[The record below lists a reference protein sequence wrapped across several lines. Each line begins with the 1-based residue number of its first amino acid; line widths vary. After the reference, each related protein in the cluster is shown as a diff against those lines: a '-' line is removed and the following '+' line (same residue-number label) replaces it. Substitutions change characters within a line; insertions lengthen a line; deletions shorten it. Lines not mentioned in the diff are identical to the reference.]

1 MTYIIGTKKNDN
13 EELGSSSSWPW
24 APLALE
30 HKKKHDDK
38 DLFVIVALG
47 PPTL

>member
-1 MTYIIGTKKNDN
+1 MICIIGTKENDD

-24 APLALE
+24 GPPTLE